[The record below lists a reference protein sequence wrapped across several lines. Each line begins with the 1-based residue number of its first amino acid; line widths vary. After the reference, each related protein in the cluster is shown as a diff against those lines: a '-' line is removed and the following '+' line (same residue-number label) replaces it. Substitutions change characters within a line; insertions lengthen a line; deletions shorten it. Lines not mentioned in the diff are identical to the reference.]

1 LGNRKPSRSGGTRDR
16 AEGID
21 GQRQLGKDG
30 GVAAQ
35 SVDDDAGHLTTESL
49 GCEEFTKYR
58 MKGAAGVDDQ
68 DIAGAALLQTGEY
81 GH

>member
-1 LGNRKPSRSGGTRDR
+1 
-16 AEGID
+16 
-21 GQRQLGKDG
+21 
-30 GVAAQ
+30 
-35 SVDDDAGHLTTESL
+35 VDDDAGHLTTESL